1 MLLTALILVL
11 STAFFWAG
19 FMAPPHAWQHRSQ
32 AGFVVTLGLA
42 GFTGYLV
49 WRESQTLAD
58 LADLIDPVPG
68 ITDVSYVPTSTEV
81 AALSQILAA
90 APSSGRL
97 GATPEERRQLAD
109 EARQQH
115 TDYWLVKTALFSD
128 SVLAF
133 YRKRGPW
140 RGWTVE
146 TDTPPW
152 LIMSHESGR
161 MLLFVSDESPR
172 RGSKVLYSFSPASR

>member
-1 MLLTALILVL
+1 MFLTALILAL
-11 STAFFWAG
+11 CTAFFWAG
-19 FMAPPHAWQHRSQ
+19 FKAPRHPLRYQSQ
-32 AGFVVTLGLA
+32 AGFVVTLCLA
-42 GFTGYLV
+42 GFTGYFD

-58 LADLIDPVPG
+58 LADHIDPVPG
-68 ITDVSYVPTSTEV
+68 ITDVSYVPTSGEV
-81 AALSQILAA
+81 AALSQVLAA

-97 GATPEERRQLAD
+97 GATQEERRQLAD

-133 YRKRGPW
+133 YRERGPR

-146 TDTPPW
+146 TDSRPW
-152 LIMSHESGR
+152 LILSSESGR
-161 MLLFVSDESPR
+161 LVLFVSDESPR
-172 RGSKVLYSFSPASR
+172 PGSKVMYSFSPAPR